1 MSFKTYICNCSLAG
15 TEACENCNNNPN
27 IPNPTIIW
35 PTPTIYSNPLDNNA
49 IVKILKDNKKAPV
62 IQYWCPD
69 CDAIL
74 DKYQKFC
81 HNCGLEL
88 DRDRLEDYN

>member
-15 TEACENCNNNPN
+15 TEACKNCNNNPFKIKTA
-27 IPNPTIIW
+27 IPNQTMW
-35 PTPTIYSNPLDNNA
+35 TATYYSDPLDNN
-49 IVKILKDNKKAPV
+49 KILKDNKKVPV

-88 DRDRLEDYN
+88 DWDRLEDYN